1 MTQLSSFPLDGGP
14 WTRPITFYLLIY
26 FMLAPTP
33 TIGDQM
39 TTILSMRVKT
49 PPQIGHVQYIVIYGH
64 QITLF

>member
-1 MTQLSSFPLDGGP
+1 
-14 WTRPITFYLLIY
+14 
-26 FMLAPTP
+26 MLAPTP